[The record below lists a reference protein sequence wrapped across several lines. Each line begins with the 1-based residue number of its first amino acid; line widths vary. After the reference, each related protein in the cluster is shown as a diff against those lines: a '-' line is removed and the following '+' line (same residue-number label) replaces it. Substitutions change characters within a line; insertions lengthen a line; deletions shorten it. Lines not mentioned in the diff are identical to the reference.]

1 MPEPHVFVSVGGT
14 ANDVQE
20 SFVRAVE
27 DRLRSEGLIP
37 HTVGRNTFSSDS
49 PFKAVT
55 ELMDRCCGVVVIA
68 FERLHIAQGSE
79 KRGGPKESALSNTKI
94 ATTWNQIEAAMAYCR
109 GFPLLVL
116 VEEGLR
122 ADGLLEKGFQWY
134 VQTVKLDPSSLHSQE
149 FNGVFASWKDKL
161 GSHAKQ
167 QSTGPR
173 NPGELTIGQ
182 LLGALKPAQL
192 WSVLAALAGV
202 IAAAFALGAKL
213 IGG

>member
-1 MPEPHVFVSVGGT
+1 MAEQHVFVSVGGT
-14 ANDVQE
+14 ANDAQE

-37 HTVGRNTFSSDS
+37 YTVGRNTFSSDS

-55 ELMDRCCGVVVIA
+55 ELMNRCSGVVVIA
-68 FERLHIAQGSE
+68 LERLYVAQGSE
-79 KRGGPKESALSNTKI
+79 KRGGPNEVGLSDVKI
-94 ATTWNQIEAAMAYCR
+94 ATSWNQIEAAMAYCR

-122 ADGLLEKGFQWY
+122 ADGLLEKGFDWY
-134 VQTVKLDPSSLHSQE
+134 VQTIKLDPSSLHTQV
-149 FNGVFASWKDKL
+149 FNGVLASWKDKL
-161 GSHAKQ
+161 RARAEHQ
-167 QSTGPR
+167 TTGTVSPT
-173 NPGELTIGQ
+173 ELTVGQ

-202 IAAAFALGAKL
+202 VVAAFALGAKL